1 MLNYFPEDV
10 FDRIK
15 AKYESILKFL
25 TWSFALCADGHF
37 EHELQEHA
45 ACPVWDVKC
54 WAPVG
59 QAHIGGVFLNLKK
72 CWNAVATLVYVT
84 LVEPFWTQKYL
95 LRDYSRITT
104 FLQDLGEISY
114 IVFLYSKFLIP
125 LWQHTTKHGERKMKI
140 YLSVHFSFFW
150 NEKEILH
157 PMRRKSSNNQFF

>member
-59 QAHIGGVFLNLKK
+59 QAHIGGGFFESEKMLK
-72 CWNAVATLVYVT
+72 C
-84 LVEPFWTQKYL
+84 
-95 LRDYSRITT
+95 
-104 FLQDLGEISY
+104 
-114 IVFLYSKFLIP
+114 
-125 LWQHTTKHGERKMKI
+125 
-140 YLSVHFSFFW
+140 
-150 NEKEILH
+150 
-157 PMRRKSSNNQFF
+157 SSNTCVCYTCRALLNTEVFAKRLLKDHNISTGPRRN